1 MYQPTHKK
9 LEKKPEGWTEENW
22 KAYNEMWEECKDC
35 KAALGVIE
43 TRAMD
48 SHPDMVRL
56 KELMDE
62 Y

>member
-1 MYQPTHKK
+1 MHQATHIK

-22 KAYNEMWEECKDC
+22 KAYNEMWEEYKDC

-43 TRAMD
+43 ARATD
-48 SHPDMVRL
+48 PQADMVEL
-56 KELMDE
+56 KELIDE

>member
-1 MYQPTHKK
+1 MKLTYKK

-22 KAYNEMWEECKDC
+22 KAYNEMWEEYKDC

-43 TRAMD
+43 ARATD
-48 SHPDMVRL
+48 PHPDMVEL
-56 KELMDE
+56 KELMAE

>member
-22 KAYNEMWEECKDC
+22 KAYNEMWEEYKDC

-43 TRAMD
+43 ARAMD

-56 KELMDE
+56 KELMAE

>member
-1 MYQPTHKK
+1 MYQPTHIK
-9 LEKKPEGWTEENW
+9 LEKKPDNMTEMDW
-22 KAYNEMWEECKDC
+22 KAYNEMWEEYKDC

-56 KELMDE
+56 KELMAE